1 MGVFDF
7 VKEAGAKI
15 GIGDSKE
22 EKEAQAKAEA
32 AAAKA
37 ASNERA
43 AEIAERVKNRK
54 AVKAREDRMER
65 LEESKKARGLENYI
79 KELGFDVE
87 GLDVRFD
94 DGLATVSGKAADQD
108 VREKVI
114 LAIGNTEGV
123 GQVQDSIEVPTGAA
137 AESDLHVVVSGDTLS
152 QIAKTYLGDA
162 SKYPAIFEANRPM
175 LSDPDKIYPGQVL
188 RIPGA

>member
-22 EKEAQAKAEA
+22 EKEEQAKAEA

-37 ASNERA
+37 ASDERA
-43 AEIAERVKNRK
+43 AAIAERVKNRK
-54 AVKAREDRMER
+54 AAQAREERMER

-79 KELGFDVE
+79 KELGFDID

-108 VREKVI
+108 TREKVI

-123 GQVQDSIEVPTGAA
+123 GQVQDDIEVPEGAA
-137 AESDLHVVVSGDTLS
+137 GESDLHVVVKGDTLS
-152 QIAKTYLGDA
+152 KIAQTYLGDA

-175 LSDPDKIYPGQVL
+175 LTDPDLIYPGQVL
-188 RIPGA
+188 RIPAA